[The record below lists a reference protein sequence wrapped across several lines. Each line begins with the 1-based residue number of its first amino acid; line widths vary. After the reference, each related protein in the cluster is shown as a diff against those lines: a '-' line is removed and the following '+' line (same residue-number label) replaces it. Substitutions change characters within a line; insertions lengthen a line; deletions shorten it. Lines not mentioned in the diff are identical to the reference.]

1 MDRFTEMALFVEV
14 ADRGSLGAAAEALG
28 LSNPAAT
35 RYLASLEERLQVRL
49 VERNTRRLYLTSEGQ
64 DFLERA
70 AGIFLPSRS
79 TRNYPQRAFKD
90 GWTFAIAWDSLRPG
104 RLHTC

>member
-1 MDRFTEMALFVEV
+1 MSAIQRHTDLVRNEA
-14 ADRGSLGAAAEALG
+14 RHWSLRVIL
-28 LSNPAAT
+28 
-35 RYLASLEERLQVRL
+35 R
-49 VERNTRRLYLTSEGQ
+49 
-64 DFLERA
+64 LERA